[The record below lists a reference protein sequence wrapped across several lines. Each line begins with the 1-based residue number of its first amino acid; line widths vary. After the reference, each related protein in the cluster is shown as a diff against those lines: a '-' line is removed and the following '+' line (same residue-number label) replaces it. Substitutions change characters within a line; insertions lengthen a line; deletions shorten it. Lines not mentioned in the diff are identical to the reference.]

1 MEASGRQ
8 TVKPAENTEAGFT
21 LIETLVAFVILS
33 GVVIIALSTM
43 TESLQRMQ
51 QAARVVEASKVAQQ
65 VLDNFIAENVDGQP
79 IISGQQAK
87 YVWRVEIMPLPGSP
101 EAMIYPAVIKVSVS
115 DSDGRSIPQSHLETI
130 RLIRRQ

>member
-1 MEASGRQ
+1 MEASGKQ
-8 TVKPAENTEAGFT
+8 TVKPAENTESGFT

-51 QAARVVEASKVAQQ
+51 QAAHVVEASIVSQQ
-65 VLDNFIAENVDGQP
+65 VLDNLIAESADGRS

-87 YVWRVEIMPLPGSP
+87 YAWRVEIIPLPSP
-101 EAMIYPAVIKVSVS
+101 GEAQIYPALIRVSVS
-115 DSDGRSIPQSHLETI
+115 DSENEPIPLSRLETI
-130 RLIRRQ
+130 RTVRRQ

>member
-8 TVKPAENTEAGFT
+8 TVKSADNTVSGFT

-51 QAARVVEASKVAQQ
+51 QAARVVEASKVAEQ
-65 VLDNFIAENVDGQP
+65 VLDNLIAQNADGQS

-87 YVWRVEIMPLPGSP
+87 YAWRVEIIPLSGSS
-101 EAMIYPAVIKVSVS
+101 EAMIYPALIKVLVT

-130 RLIRRQ
+130 RMIRRQ

>member
-1 MEASGRQ
+1 MEAFWRK
-8 TVKPAENTEAGFT
+8 TVKPADNTESGFT

-65 VLDNFIAENVDGQP
+65 VLDNLIAKNADGKS
-79 IISGQQAK
+79 IISGQQDK
-87 YVWRVEIMPLPGSP
+87 YAWRVEIIPLPGP
-101 EAMIYPAVIKVSVS
+101 REAMIYPALITVSVAGS
-115 DSDGRSIPQSHLETI
+115 NGISIPQSHLETI
-130 RLIRRQ
+130 RMVRKQ

>member
-8 TVKPAENTEAGFT
+8 TVKLANNSESGFT

-65 VLDNFIAENVDGQP
+65 VLANLSSKNSDGRP
-79 IISGQQAK
+79 IITGQQDK
-87 YVWRVEIMPLPGSP
+87 YAWRVEIIPLPGP
-101 EAMIYPAVIKVSVS
+101 REAMIYPALITVSVAGS
-115 DSDGRSIPQSHLETI
+115 NGISIPQSQLETI
-130 RLIRRQ
+130 RMVRKQ